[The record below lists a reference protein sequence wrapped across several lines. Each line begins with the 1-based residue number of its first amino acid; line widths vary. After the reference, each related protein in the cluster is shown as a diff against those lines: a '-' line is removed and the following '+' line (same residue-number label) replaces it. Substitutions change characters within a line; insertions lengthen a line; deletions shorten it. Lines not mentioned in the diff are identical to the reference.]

1 MVRQVLPSSSSN
13 GPFQGRKQD
22 IRMYIEFDVKLGC
35 VLCVGGEA
43 GSGTSE
49 YQMTV
54 YKRLPWAKLG
64 CGLVHSR
71 T

>member
-1 MVRQVLPSSSSN
+1 MLPLSSSDD
-13 GPFQGRKQD
+13 PFQGREQD
-22 IRMYIEFDVKLGC
+22 TRMYIEFDVKLGC

-54 YKRLPWAKLG
+54 YKHMSWAKLS